1 MIDALISGR
10 LIRDPVSRVGQSG
23 KSYINFPLSVPLGD
37 GEENVLVSG
46 IAFSDAAEKI
56 GRLAKGDSMAVT
68 GSLKPTTWNDKQTG
82 EEKHGLNVTV
92 SACLSPYDL
101 RKRRSPVKV
110 QDDLK
115 PRQQAPGRRER
126 AYAEDDGFDDEL
138 AF

>member
-10 LIRDPVSRVGQSG
+10 LIRDPVLKVGQSG
-23 KSYINFPLSVPLGD
+23 KSYVNFLLSVPLDD

-56 GRLAKGDSMAVT
+56 GRLAKGDSVAVT

-82 EEKHGLNVTV
+82 EERHGLNVTV

-101 RKRRSPVKV
+101 RKRRSPVRV
-110 QDDLK
+110 QDDPKL
-115 PRQQAPGRRER
+115 RQQASGRRER
-126 AYAEDDGFDDEL
+126 AYAEDDGFDDDL